1 MNSIRDQVVV
11 NLLPQSL
18 KSDPFV
24 VALAEAVEKELKEAY
39 REAERLAN
47 FMDVDNLPESVLD
60 HLLWY
65 FHITYDEGAGLATT
79 IEEKRRLVKNAIKI
93 HRIKGTKKALE
104 MVLEMLDMRGRITEW
119 FEYGGE
125 PYHFRVELLEITNKG
140 LSDDSLALLDRLIEA
155 YKNKRSW
162 LEAINIFLTGKGKI
176 YLASALQAGEQ
187 ITVYPWQPGAIET
200 KGYARLGSASM
211 SVETLTVY
219 PDRKE

>member
-65 FHITYDEGAGLATT
+65 FHITYDEGAGLANT

-187 ITVYPWQPGAIET
+187 ITVYPWQPGMIET
-200 KGYARLGSASM
+200 KGHARLGSASM

-219 PDRKE
+219 PERKE

>member
-104 MVLEMLDMRGRITEW
+104 MVLEILDMRGRITEW

-187 ITVYPWQPGAIET
+187 ITVYPWQPGEIET

-211 SVETLTVY
+211 SVETLIVY
-219 PDRKE
+219 PERKE